1 MRGYVHREQNFSC
14 LLVKILWVFTGVGSQ
29 NGPGGQC
36 VFFPLS
42 TCIPRWSKRASM
54 SILVST
60 CTGRRPLDWHK
71 RSCPY
76 PKHHHTSSDAG
87 TCKRAVPVRTTA
99 VHRHP
104 IFCRLSS
111 SLGHK
116 TSRSQKMQPPP
127 RIGPRAT
134 LGTIIIIIPQ
144 KLSIPLKFSSSPW
157 AYHVEEHV
165 VELVVGRAKKVI
177 CILVFVNL
185 ARHLP
190 SLSFGV

>member
-127 RIGPRAT
+127 QNRAQSNSWYHNNYYST
-134 LGTIIIIIPQ
+134 KIIYPAKIFFQSLGI
-144 KLSIPLKFSSSPW
+144 S
-157 AYHVEEHV
+157 
-165 VELVVGRAKKVI
+165 
-177 CILVFVNL
+177 C
-185 ARHLP
+185 
-190 SLSFGV
+190 